1 MLQNATSVGQVNS
14 YMKFV
19 SKHVNKKISYEVIKS
34 TARVL
39 KTFKDWWKRADVDT
53 NANETEEYLKVHEC
67 FIVQVQY
74 LQHRW

>member
-1 MLQNATSVGQVNS
+1 
-14 YMKFV
+14 MKAV
-19 SKHVNKKISYEVIKS
+19 SKHVNQDKKISYEVIKC

-39 KTFKDWWKRADVDT
+39 KTFKERWKKGLPDT
-53 NANETEEYLKVHEC
+53 NAKETEEYLKVHEC